1 MRSRPPLAAPMN
13 SRSFLAAACLAALAA
28 CAGQPAPE
36 SAPAVVTTERSNVVF
51 SDVTAAAGIAF
62 EHHNGRSGKKLLP
75 ETLGSGV
82 AVFDCNQDGWADLY
96 FVNSRSFLE
105 AGPQPTGKLYVN
117 NQDGTFR
124 DETKAAGLAQSF
136 YGLGAA
142 AADYDNDGDVD
153 LYVTAYGPD
162 RLYRNKG
169 DGTFEEVA
177 AIVGIGN
184 PELATR
190 AAFFDYDK
198 DGWLDLFVN
207 NYVQWSAEQDLW
219 CTLDGSV
226 KTYCTPESY
235 PGVASK
241 LYRNKGDGTFED
253 VSVAAG
259 VSNPS
264 SKALGVT
271 IFDFNRDGW
280 PDLFQANDT
289 EPNKLYQNN
298 GGGTFTDVGLTAGV
312 AFAEDGKARGAM
324 GVDAADYDGSGREH
338 LLVGNFSNE
347 MLNLFHN
354 EGNGLFVDEAPRSAV
369 GRETLLTLTFG
380 AFFFDYD
387 LDGKPDIFLANGH
400 LDEEIN
406 NVQPKVTYAQP
417 PQLFRNQGQGL
428 FALTTADVGEQLGR
442 PIVARGAAHA
452 DFDHDGDQDI
462 VITTNNGP
470 AYLFRNDGGNAN
482 SHLRILL
489 HGAESNRGG
498 LGAVAV
504 VRSPAGVQRR
514 MLRTGS
520 SYLSQSESALIFGVG
535 EDLMIDALE
544 IEWPSGKKQLFSD
557 IESNRTLI
565 IDERAGIIDPS

>member
-1 MRSRPPLAAPMN
+1 MTKARALALCALA
-13 SRSFLAAACLAALAA
+13 FLAACSAE
-28 CAGQPAPE
+28 PE
-36 SAPAVVTTERSNVVF
+36 SAETPGVATTERSDVVF
-51 SDVTAAAGIAF
+51 SDATAAAGVAF
-62 EHHNGRSGKKLLP
+62 QHFNGRSGKKLLP

-82 AVFDCNQDGWADLY
+82 AFFDCNQDGWADLY

-105 AGPQPTGKLYVN
+105 AGEAPTGKLYVN
-117 NQDGTFR
+117 TQDGKFR
-124 DETKAAGLAQSF
+124 EETQSSGLAQSF

-162 RLYRNKG
+162 RLYRNRG
-169 DGTFEEVA
+169 NCVFEEVA
-177 AIVGIGN
+177 AASGIAN
-184 PELATR
+184 PALGTSAV
-190 AAFFDYDK
+190 FVDYDK
-198 DGWLDLFVN
+198 DGLLDLFVN
-207 NYVQWSAEQDLW
+207 NYVQWSPEQDLW

-235 PGVASK
+235 SGVASK
-241 LYRNKGDGTFED
+241 LYRSKGDGTFED
-253 VSVAAG
+253 VSEAAG
-259 VSNPS
+259 VADPT
-264 SKALGVT
+264 SKALGVVV
-271 IFDFNRDGW
+271 FDFNRDGW

-298 GGGTFTDVGLTAGV
+298 GDGTFRDIGLTAGV

-354 EGNGLFVDEAPRSAV
+354 EGNGLFVDEAPSSAV

-387 LDGKPDIFLANGH
+387 LDGLLDIFLANGH

-406 NVQPKVTYAQP
+406 NVQPKVTYSQP
-417 PQLFRNQGQGL
+417 PQLFRNLGAGRFVL
-428 FALTTADVGEQLGR
+428 ATKDVGEQLER
-442 PIVARGAAHA
+442 PLVARGAAYA
-452 DFDHDGDQDI
+452 DFDHDGDEDL
-462 VITTNNGP
+462 VITTNDGP
-470 AYLFRNDGGNAN
+470 AYLYRNDGGNAN
-482 SHLRILL
+482 SHLRIVLR
-489 HGAESNRGG
+489 GVSSNRSG
-498 LGAVAV
+498 LGAVVV
-504 VRSPAGVQRR
+504 VRSPSGVQRR

-520 SYLSQSESALIFGVG
+520 SYLSQSESVLTFGVSD
-535 EDLMIDALE
+535 DLMIDAVE

-557 IESNRTLI
+557 IESNRTIL
-565 IDERAGIIDPS
+565 IDEQAGIVDPS